1 MSIIV
6 KNQFDDIT
14 ANERIY
20 FQFIKKLSYIFRE
33 LGQIEQTYSER
44 ISRLLQFL
52 KRNENGIEKFPI
64 NNLRKKLEEHFEKIA
79 IAHQELS
86 KKCKTDL
93 YDPVFKRIEN
103 DITSKKVFEKK
114 KEEIEKSFEQTK
126 KTFEEYQKQYYEA
139 TEKVAIN
146 YIELKKNSNLEINKE
161 LEKSAL
167 NAQNIVLD
175 YVQKQL
181 NERNIKIKE

>member
-20 FQFIKKLSYIFRE
+20 FRFIKKLSYIFRE

-86 KKCKTDL
+86 QKCKTDF

-114 KEEIEKSFEQTK
+114 KK
-126 KTFEEYQKQYYEA
+126 KLK
-139 TEKVAIN
+139 N
-146 YIELKKNSNLEINKE
+146 HLNRLKKLLKNIRSNIMKL
-161 LEKSAL
+161 
-167 NAQNIVLD
+167 
-175 YVQKQL
+175 QK
-181 NERNIKIKE
+181 K

>member
-20 FQFIKKLSYIFRE
+20 FRFIKKLSYIFRE

-86 KKCKTDL
+86 QKCKTDF

-114 KEEIEKSFEQTK
+114 KKKIEKSFEQTK
-126 KTFEEYQKQYYEA
+126 KTFEVTTKIGFSRGLPVKGLMKTPSER
-139 TEKVAIN
+139 KV
-146 YIELKKNSNLEINKE
+146 K
-161 LEKSAL
+161 
-167 NAQNIVLD
+167 V
-175 YVQKQL
+175 
-181 NERNIKIKE
+181 NET

>member
-20 FQFIKKLSYIFRE
+20 FRFIKKLSYIFRE

-86 KKCKTDL
+86 QKCKTDL

-103 DITSKKVFEKK
+103 DITSKMVFEKK
-114 KEEIEKSFEQTK
+114 KKKIEKSFEK
-126 KTFEEYQKQYYEA
+126 AENAVESACFDAVKQLIII
-139 TEKVAIN
+139 K
-146 YIELKKNSNLEINKE
+146 NKE
-161 LEKSAL
+161 ENEIECIFSDDMSEFEKASAFISSGKVRL
-167 NAQNIVLD
+167 SDAAVVFISF
-175 YVQKQL
+175 YHF
-181 NERNIKIKE
+181 